1 MGGGFSESRSRAQAG
16 QLPAAAGRREEEA
29 ACWNACMVIAT
40 EERSLP
46 FEKLSALR
54 FLWSQ
59 FQRDFNCKENFVIS
73 LGEEGSTASNSP
85 CLMRLLLQTGG
96 FHALATWKLSGDWLV
111 LVEGG
116 GDAGLPAP
124 FQGWANWVHR
134 LGLPGS
140 GLPQGLWCQ
149 PKHEP
154 GVPCAR
160 PLSSAWRVCLIMLIS
175 LGKVAS
181 IHSL

>member
-1 MGGGFSESRSRAQAG
+1 
-16 QLPAAAGRREEEA
+16 
-29 ACWNACMVIAT
+29 MVIAT
-40 EERSLP
+40 EERFLP

-96 FHALATWKLSGDWLV
+96 FHALATWKLPGDWSPLREWVLV
-111 LVEGG
+111 LAKGG

-124 FQGWANWVHR
+124 FQGWANWVH
-134 LGLPGS
+134 
-140 GLPQGLWCQ
+140 
-149 PKHEP
+149 
-154 GVPCAR
+154 
-160 PLSSAWRVCLIMLIS
+160 S
-175 LGKVAS
+175 LG
-181 IHSL
+181 

>member
-1 MGGGFSESRSRAQAG
+1 
-16 QLPAAAGRREEEA
+16 
-29 ACWNACMVIAT
+29 MVIAT

-59 FQRDFNCKENFVIS
+59 FQRDFNCKENFVIF

-134 LGLPGS
+134 LG
-140 GLPQGLWCQ
+140 
-149 PKHEP
+149 
-154 GVPCAR
+154 
-160 PLSSAWRVCLIMLIS
+160 
-175 LGKVAS
+175 
-181 IHSL
+181 

>member
-1 MGGGFSESRSRAQAG
+1 MSRKAGTIQEKGPLVGGGGFGESRSRAQAG

-59 FQRDFNCKENFVIS
+59 FQRNFNCKENFVFS

-96 FHALATWKLSGDWLV
+96 FHALVTWKLSGDWSPLRERLLV
-111 LVEGG
+111 LVKGG
-116 GDAGLPAP
+116 GDTGFPAS
-124 FQGWANWVHR
+124 FQGWANWVHS
-134 LGLPGS
+134 LGWPGS
-140 GLPQGLWCQ
+140 GLPQGL
-149 PKHEP
+149 
-154 GVPCAR
+154 
-160 PLSSAWRVCLIMLIS
+160 
-175 LGKVAS
+175 
-181 IHSL
+181 